1 MKLMGNVAFSWKQ
14 PLYLKELYMTG
25 IEQFSLAGKV
35 VVMTGA
41 TGILGEA
48 MSLAV
53 GKAGAKVAILG
64 RNRERAD
71 ERVAAIR
78 GAGGEAIAVLGNV
91 LDEGQMNAA
100 KAAVLEA
107 WGTIDGLVNAAG
119 GNIPG
124 ATVMPDQNLFDTK
137 IEDTR
142 KAVDL
147 NLFGTVIPTQVF
159 GRVIAEKGKGV
170 IVNISSLTA
179 QRPLTRVLGYSMA
192 KKAIEAYTQWMAVE
206 LAMRY
211 GDGVRVNAIAPG
223 VFLTEQN
230 RSLLLNADGSYTDRA
245 QKFITNTPFGRL
257 GNPEELTG
265 ALIFLLSDASRF
277 MSGETLLVD
286 GGFNA
291 FSGV

>member
-1 MKLMGNVAFSWKQ
+1 MNEGL
-14 PLYLKELYMTG
+14 
-25 IEQFSLAGKV
+25 EQFSLAGKV
-35 VVMTGA
+35 IVLTGA

-48 MSLAV
+48 MSLAL

-64 RNRERAD
+64 RNEARAA
-71 ERVAAIR
+71 ERVAAIEA
-78 GAGGEAIAVLGNV
+78 AGGEAMAVLGDV
-91 LDEGQMNAA
+91 LDEGQMQTA
-100 KAAVLEA
+100 KERVLAA

-124 ATVMPDQNLFDTK
+124 ATIMPDQNLFDASV
-137 IEDTR
+137 EDTK

-147 NLFGTVIPTQVF
+147 NLFGTIIPTQVF
-159 GRVIAEKGKGV
+159 GRVIAEKGKGT
-170 IVNISSLTA
+170 IVNISSLAA
-179 QRPLTRVLGYSMA
+179 QRPLTRVLGYSLA
-192 KKAIEAYTQWMAVE
+192 KKAIEGYTQWMAVE
-206 LAMRY
+206 LALRY

-230 RSLLLNADGSYTDRA
+230 RSLLLNPDGSYTTRA
-245 QKFITNTPFGRL
+245 QQFITNTPFRRL

-265 ALIFLLSDASRF
+265 TLIYLLSDASKF
-277 MSGETLLVD
+277 VSGETLLVD

>member
-1 MKLMGNVAFSWKQ
+1 M
-14 PLYLKELYMTG
+14 
-25 IEQFSLAGKV
+25 
-35 VVMTGA
+35 MTGA

-48 MSLAV
+48 MSLAI
-53 GKAGAKVAILG
+53 GEAGARVAVLG
-64 RNRERAD
+64 RNRARAD

-78 GAGGEAIAVLGNV
+78 AAGGEAIAILGDV

-100 KAAVLEA
+100 KEQVLAE

-124 ATVMPDQNLFDTK
+124 ATIMPDQNLFETK
-137 IEDTR
+137 IEDTK

-147 NLFGTVIPTQVF
+147 NLFGTIIPTHVF
-159 GRVIAEKGKGV
+159 GRVIAEKGKGA

-179 QRPLTRVLGYSMA
+179 QRPLTRVLGYTMA
-192 KKAIEAYTQWMAVE
+192 KKAVEAYTQWMAVE
-206 LAMRY
+206 LALRY

-245 QKFITNTPFGRL
+245 QKFINNTPFRRL

-265 ALIFLLSDASRF
+265 TLIYLLSNASRF
-277 MSGETLLVD
+277 VNGETLLVD

>member
-1 MKLMGNVAFSWKQ
+1 M
-14 PLYLKELYMTG
+14 
-25 IEQFSLAGKV
+25 AGKV

-48 MSLAV
+48 MSLAI

-64 RNRERAD
+64 RNQGRAQ
-71 ERVAAIR
+71 ERVAAIEE
-78 GAGGEAIAVLGNV
+78 AGGEAMALLGDV
-91 LDEGQMNAA
+91 LDENQMRAA
-100 KAAVLEA
+100 REEVLA
-107 WGTIDGLVNAAG
+107 KWGTIDGLVNAAG

-124 ATVMPDQNLFDTK
+124 ATIMPDQDLFEAS

-147 NLFGTVIPTQVF
+147 NLFGTIIPTQVF
-159 GRVIAEKGKGV
+159 GQVIAEKGQGA

-179 QRPLTRVLGYSMA
+179 QRPLTRVLGYTLA
-192 KKAIEAYTQWMAVE
+192 KKAVEAYTQWMAVE
-206 LAMRY
+206 MALRY

-230 RSLLLNADGSYTDRA
+230 RSLLLNPDGSYTDRA
-245 QKFITNTPFGRL
+245 NKFVQHTPFRRL
-257 GNPEELTG
+257 GKPEELTG
-265 ALIFLLSDASRF
+265 TLIYLLSDASRF
-277 MSGETLLVD
+277 VSGETLLVD

>member
-1 MKLMGNVAFSWKQ
+1 M
-14 PLYLKELYMTG
+14 
-25 IEQFSLAGKV
+25 
-35 VVMTGA
+35 MTGA

-48 MSLAV
+48 MSLAI
-53 GKAGAKVAILG
+53 GEAGAKVAILG
-64 RNRERAD
+64 RNQARAD
-71 ERVAAIR
+71 ERVAAIKA
-78 GAGGEAIAVLGNV
+78 AGGEAIAILGDV
-91 LDEGQMNAA
+91 LDEEQMHAA
-100 KAAVLEA
+100 KAKVLEA

-124 ATVMPDQNLFDTK
+124 ATIMPDQNLFETK
-137 IEDTR
+137 IEDTK

-147 NLFGTVIPTQVF
+147 NLFGTIIPTHVF
-159 GRVIAEKGKGV
+159 GRVIAEKGKGA

-179 QRPLTRVLGYSMA
+179 QRPLTRVLGYTMA
-192 KKAIEAYTQWMAVE
+192 KKAVEAYTQWMAVE
-206 LAMRY
+206 LALRY

-230 RSLLLNADGSYTDRA
+230 RSLLLAADGSYTDRA
-245 QKFITNTPFGRL
+245 QKFINNTPFRRL

-265 ALIFLLSDASRF
+265 TLIYLLSDASKF
-277 MSGETLLVD
+277 VNGETVLVD

>member
-1 MKLMGNVAFSWKQ
+1 MN
-14 PLYLKELYMTG
+14 G

-48 MSLAV
+48 MSRAI
-53 GKAGAKVAILG
+53 GEAGAKVAILG
-64 RNRERAD
+64 RNSARAD

-78 GAGGEAIAVLGNV
+78 AAGGEAIAILGDV
-91 LDEGQMNAA
+91 LDEGQMHAA
-100 KAAVLEA
+100 KDKVLEA

-124 ATVMPDQNLFDTK
+124 ATIMPDQNLFESK
-137 IEDTR
+137 IEDTK

-147 NLFGTVIPTQVF
+147 NLFGTIVPTHVF
-159 GRVIAEKGKGV
+159 GRVIAEKGKGT

-179 QRPLTRVLGYSMA
+179 QRPLTRVLGYTMA
-192 KKAIEAYTQWMAVE
+192 KKAVEAYTQWMAVE
-206 LAMRY
+206 LALRY

-230 RSLLLNADGSYTDRA
+230 RSLLLASDGSYTDRA
-245 QKFITNTPFGRL
+245 QKFINNTPFRRL

-265 ALIFLLSDASRF
+265 TLIYLLSDASRF
-277 MSGETLLVD
+277 VNGETILVD